1 MEIGRALQ
9 PLKAPILKVRGVGPR
24 IAELLAKKDI
34 NTVEDL
40 IYFCPIRYEDRRL
53 VKSIGLLTEG
63 ERASVVGR
71 VVSSRESLSR
81 NRRKRIRTAVL
92 EDATGRIVLTWFRFA
107 RQYMSALCKKGNL
120 LFATGQVG
128 RFGGTLQMVHPDAF
142 LLDDEEETES
152 RQAILPIY
160 SELEGIKQGT
170 VRRIMREAL
179 ADCGGLIE
187 SNIPS
192 EIERAQKL
200 PTLRAAFSNL
210 HNPDGA
216 AFDESS
222 QRTFH
227 RRLILEEFFLFQTA
241 LLLKGKELKQER
253 GIAFA
258 SGGALHAALMTSL
271 PFALTGGQRRALDEI
286 IGDMEKGEPMNRLLQ
301 GDVGCGKTIVAI
313 AAACVAL
320 DFGYQVAFLAPTEI
334 LAEQQ
339 YLTVHRTFETLGVR
353 PILLRGGIGQK
364 ERKTLIEEIREG
376 TARVVV
382 GTHALLQEDVAFM
395 NLGLAIIDEQ
405 HRFGVLQRKA
415 LKEKGLNPDM
425 LVMTA
430 TPIPRTLAMVVFGD
444 LDVSIIEGMPAGR
457 QPIVTRVFPDAR
469 REKVYELVR
478 QELRAGRQ
486 AFLVYPLID
495 ESDKMELRDATGM
508 AAHLHEK
515 VFPEYRIRLLHGR
528 MGTEEKEEIMLAFRR
543 GDIDVL
549 VSTTVIEVGIDIP
562 NATVIVVEHA
572 ERFGLSQL
580 HQLRGRIGRGSH
592 PSKCLLVA
600 SEKQT
605 ANAVRR
611 LKKMEETQDGFLIA
625 EEDMSIRGPGDM
637 LGVRQAGLPRFRIG
651 DIVRNGDIMS
661 QARSIAA
668 TWLRTAPV
676 EAVARV
682 RAESI
687 SRWGENLDF
696 YEVL

>member
-1 MEIGRALQ
+1 MEIGR
-9 PLKAPILKVRGVGPR
+9 PSSRLKASVLEVRGVGPR
-24 IAELLAKKDI
+24 IGELLGKKGI
-34 NTVEDL
+34 NTIEDL

-53 VKSIGLLTEG
+53 VKNIGSLTEG

-71 VVSSRESLSR
+71 VVSSKESLSR

-92 EDATGRIVLTWFRFA
+92 EDSTGRIVLTWFRFV
-107 RQYMSALCKKGNL
+107 RQYLSALCRKGNM

-128 RFGGTLQMVHPDAF
+128 RFGGTLQMVHPDTF
-142 LLDDEEETES
+142 LLDDEEDADS
-152 RQAILPIY
+152 RQGILPIY

-179 ADCGGLIE
+179 ADCAGSIE
-187 SNIPS
+187 SYIPN
-192 EIERAQKL
+192 EIEGVYKI
-200 PTLRAAFSNL
+200 PTLGAAFSNL
-210 HNPDGA
+210 HNPDGT
-216 AFDESS
+216 AFDENT
-222 QRTFH
+222 QRALY
-227 RRLILEEFFLFQTA
+227 RRLIIEEFFLFQAA
-241 LLLKGKELKQER
+241 LLLKGRELKQEQ
-253 GIAFA
+253 GIAFE
-258 SGGALHAALMTSL
+258 SKGALHAGLTRRL
-271 PFALTGGQRRALDEI
+271 PFELTTGQQRALDEI
-286 IGDMEKGEPMNRLLQ
+286 LGDMEKAEPMNRLLQ

-320 DFGYQVAFLAPTEI
+320 DCAYQVAFLAPTEI

-339 YLTVHRTFETLGVR
+339 YLTVHRTFEALGVR

-364 ERKTLIEEIREG
+364 EKKALVEEIREG

-382 GTHALLQEDVAFM
+382 GTHALLQEDVTFK

-415 LKEKGLNPDM
+415 LKEKGSNPDM

-457 QPIVTRVFPDAR
+457 QPIATRVFADAGR
-469 REKVYELVR
+469 DKVYELVR
-478 QELRAGRQ
+478 RELREGRQ

-508 AAHLHEK
+508 AAHLQK
-515 VFPEYRIRLLHGR
+515 DVFPEFRIRLLHGR
-528 MGTEEKEEIMLAFRR
+528 MATEEKEEIMLAFRR
-543 GDIDVL
+543 GEIDVL

-562 NATVIVVEHA
+562 NATVMVVEHA

-580 HQLRGRIGRGSH
+580 HQLRGRIGRGAH

-611 LKKMEETQDGFLIA
+611 LKKMEETQDGFRIA

-637 LGVRQAGLPRFRIG
+637 LGVRQAGLPRFRVG

-661 QARSIAA
+661 QARAIAV
-668 TWLRTAPV
+668 TWLSTAPR
-676 EAVARV
+676 EAVERL

-687 SRWGENLDF
+687 RRWGENLDL

>member
-1 MEIGRALQ
+1 MEIGRPLQ
-9 PLKAPILKVRGVGPR
+9 AIKVSVLEVRGVGPR
-24 IAELLAKKDI
+24 IAELLAKKEI
-34 NTVEDL
+34 KTVEDL

-53 VKSIGLLTEG
+53 VKSIGSLKEG

-71 VVSSRESLSR
+71 VVSSKESLSR

-92 EDATGRIVLTWFRFA
+92 EDGTGTIVLTWFRFV
-107 RQYMSALCKKGNL
+107 RQYLSALCRKGNL
-120 LFATGQVG
+120 LFTTGQVG

-142 LLDDEEETES
+142 LLDDEEDADT

-170 VRRIMREAL
+170 VRRLMREAL
-179 ADCGGLIE
+179 TDYAGSIE
-187 SNIPS
+187 SHIPT
-192 EIERAQKL
+192 EIERAHKI
-200 PTLRAAFSNL
+200 PSLRTAFSNL
-210 HNPDGA
+210 HNPDGGT
-216 AFDESS
+216 FDESS
-222 QRTFH
+222 QRAFY
-227 RRLILEEFFLFQTA
+227 RRLILEEFFLFQAA
-241 LLLKGKELKQER
+241 LLLKGRELKEER

-258 SGGALHAALMTSL
+258 GGGALHAALARNL
-271 PFALTGGQRRALDEI
+271 PYELTAGQRRALDEI
-286 IGDMEKGEPMNRLLQ
+286 LADMGKGEPMNRLLQ

-320 DFGYQVAFLAPTEI
+320 DCGYQVAFLAPTEI

-339 YLTVHRTFETLGVR
+339 YLTVHRTFEALGVK

-364 ERKTLIEEIREG
+364 ERKALIEEVRDG
-376 TARVVV
+376 VARVVV
-382 GTHALLQEDVAFM
+382 GTHALLQEDVVFK

-405 HRFGVLQRKA
+405 HRFGVLQRKS
-415 LKEKGLNPDM
+415 LKEKGSNPDM

-457 QPIVTRVFPDAR
+457 QPIVTRVFADAGR
-469 REKVYELVR
+469 DKVYELVR

-495 ESDKMELRDATGM
+495 ESDKIELRDATGM
-508 AAHLHEK
+508 AAHLQKE
-515 VFPEYRIRLLHGR
+515 VFPEFRIRLLHGR

-562 NATVIVVEHA
+562 NATVMVVEHA

-580 HQLRGRIGRGSH
+580 HQLRGRIGRGAH

-605 ANAVRR
+605 VNAVRR

-625 EEDMSIRGPGDM
+625 EEDMNIRGPGDM
-637 LGVRQAGLPRFRIG
+637 LGVRQAGLPRFRVG
-651 DIVRNGDIMS
+651 DIVRNGDIMGQS
-661 QARSIAA
+661 RAMAA
-668 TWLRTAPV
+668 AWLGSASA
-676 EAVARV
+676 EALERV
-682 RAESI
+682 CEESI
-687 SRWGENLDF
+687 RRWGENLDL